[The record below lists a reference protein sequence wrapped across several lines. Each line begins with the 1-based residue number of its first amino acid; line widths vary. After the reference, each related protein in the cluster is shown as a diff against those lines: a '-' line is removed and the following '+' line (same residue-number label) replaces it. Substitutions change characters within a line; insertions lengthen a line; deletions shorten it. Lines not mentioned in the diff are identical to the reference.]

1 MPCGEVSD
9 RFIDGMAAI
18 MAVKVKETWQ
28 EYAHSFLEY
37 CMPKNTSKVGKLFI
51 VFDSYRN
58 SSIKQLTQLRRG
70 TPGRNIYITNIKQK
84 MPKSGDWNNCLRNGH
99 NKTEMIK
106 ALVQY
111 YKTDDE
117 VHTKFN
123 VPIIVTE
130 EEKTWSLTATGV
142 EQLPSSNHIE
152 ADAIIILEASKSSNT
167 VIVRGADTDILVL
180 LCYTHSILNC
190 VNRWVMKIDS
200 ERFVDINI
208 IRGHYGND
216 ICKILPAYHSLTGC
230 DSTSYPVNVGKIK
243 PFKKL
248 IREDKASLLSEFGS
262 SA

>member
-1 MPCGEVSD
+1 
-9 RFIDGMAAI
+9 
-18 MAVKVKETWQ
+18 
-28 EYAHSFLEY
+28 
-37 CMPKNTSKVGKLFI
+37 
-51 VFDSYRN
+51 
-58 SSIKQLTQLRRG
+58 
-70 TPGRNIYITNIKQK
+70 
-84 MPKSGDWNNCLRNGH
+84 MPKSGDWNNFLRNGH

-111 YKTDDE
+111 YKTD
-117 VHTKFN
+117 
-123 VPIIVTE
+123 
-130 EEKTWSLTATGV
+130 EKTWSLTATGV

-152 ADAIIILEASKSSNT
+152 ADTRIILEASKSSNT

-243 PFKKL
+243 PFKIL
-248 IREDKASLLSEFGS
+248 IREASLLSEFGS
-262 SA
+262 SAESFHHLDDAKLFVQTLMYSGTKEETVTETRTKMYMKQKIKSSSTLIPDESSLMEHLRRADLQTYIWKQCVIQNMAIPALNGRGWVDEEGKVSPVWF